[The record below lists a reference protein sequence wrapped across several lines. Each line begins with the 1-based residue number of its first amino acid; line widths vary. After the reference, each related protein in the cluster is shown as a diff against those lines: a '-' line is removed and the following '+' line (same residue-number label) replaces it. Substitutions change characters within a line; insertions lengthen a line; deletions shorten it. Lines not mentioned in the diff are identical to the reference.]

1 MKGVF
6 LIRIGSKLFE
16 PIRKNS
22 SKYIVTHEDITSI
35 DDEGDPEDFSIDYSL
50 ELLKYDD
57 KLI

>member
-22 SKYIVTHEDITSI
+22 SKFIVTHEDITCI
-35 DDEGDPEDFSIDYSL
+35 DVVELNDLHLHFS
-50 ELLKYDD
+50 
-57 KLI
+57 